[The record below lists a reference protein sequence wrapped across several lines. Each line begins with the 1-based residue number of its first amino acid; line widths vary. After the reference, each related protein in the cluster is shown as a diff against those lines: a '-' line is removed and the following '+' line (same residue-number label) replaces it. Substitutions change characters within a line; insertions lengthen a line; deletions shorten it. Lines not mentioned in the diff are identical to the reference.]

1 MYKDVSKKELEL
13 LLEQTK
19 RELKLYTQY
28 YEKLKVNED
37 HYNRQINLLLDD
49 MKALQRELEKRK

>member
-28 YEKLKVNED
+28 YEKLKVNEEN
-37 HYNRQINLLLDD
+37 YNKQINLLLDD
-49 MKALQRELEKRK
+49 LKALQKELEKRK